1 MKGIIWKTM
10 KSVLDLARQVKQVK
24 TQTESIGKPRMIDHN
39 EIIAAP
45 IEDNIDDG
53 ILVVEKHPSNTRA

>member
-1 MKGIIWKTM
+1 M

-53 ILVVEKHPSNTRA
+53 ILVVEKHSSNTRA

>member
-1 MKGIIWKTM
+1 M
-10 KSVLDLARQVKQVK
+10 KSVLDLAWQVKQVK